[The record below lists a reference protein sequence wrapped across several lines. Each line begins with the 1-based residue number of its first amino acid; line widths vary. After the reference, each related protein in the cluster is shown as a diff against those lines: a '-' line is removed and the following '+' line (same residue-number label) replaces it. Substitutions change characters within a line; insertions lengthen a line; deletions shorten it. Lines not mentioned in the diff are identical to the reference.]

1 MKSSKC
7 LSPNSRQKAMREVIL
22 LPDSHVFKEIPNQ
35 ISFETFHV
43 PAAPS
48 TESVEVPW
56 PNHGSLPELIN
67 PNIWMQPETEPADTL
82 YKRGEKAV
90 YRVR

>member
-1 MKSSKC
+1 MKSYKC
-7 LSPNSRQKAMREVIL
+7 LSPNSRQKAMREMIL

-35 ISFETFHV
+35 ISYETCHFL
-43 PAAPS
+43 AAPS

-56 PNHGSLPELIN
+56 PNHGSLPKLSN
-67 PNIWMQPETEPADTL
+67 PNVWMQPETEPAGAL
-82 YKRGEKAV
+82 YKRDEKTV